1 LRRKVILEYPIRVLS
16 EFDDDEYDVVGC
28 VDGVER
34 ETEKAV
40 QLRVPSW
47 GDAVVWFPRYLLRL
61 EDDIIYAE
69 RRIYKEKKRDHCDR

>member
-1 LRRKVILEYPIRVLS
+1 MVRES
-16 EFDDDEYDVVGC
+16 DEDEYEVVGC

-47 GDAVVWFPRYLLRL
+47 GGICVWFPRYKLRL
-61 EDDIIYAE
+61 EDDDIILCE
-69 RRIYKEKKRDHCDR
+69 SQFYKEKMREYR

>member
-1 LRRKVILEYPIRVLS
+1 MPRKVVLEYPIRVLRES
-16 EFDDDEYDVVGC
+16 DEDEYDVVGC

-47 GDAVVWFPRYLLRL
+47 GDVIVWFPRFRLRL
-61 EDDIIYAE
+61 EDDIIYCE
-69 RRIYKEKKRDHCDR
+69 RNFYKEKRREFSER